1 MTLAGGLLAL
11 AGAAVLFLP
20 ADRSLDRV
28 VSEGVIRIGY
38 AVEAPYAFLKPGGEV
53 SGEAPEVAKAI
64 AAQLGVPRIEW
75 QQMEFDALIP
85 QLEAGRID
93 VIAAGMF
100 ITPERARR
108 VRFSKPTLRVRQG
121 LLTGA
126 GNPLQIHSYAQA
138 VSRPD
143 LKVAVL
149 DGSAEQRMFR
159 RLGLPEERTVVVPD
173 ARTGRVAVESGVADC
188 LALSLPSVRWLAL
201 QGLPGKTEAA
211 AELTEDAPLTPVD
224 ETALTAFAFRR
235 EDRRL
240 LAAWDRALEQFA
252 GSPGHLAILQDLGL
266 TLEDLPGNG
275 ETGQETAQ

>member
-1 MTLAGGLLAL
+1 MVLAGGLLAL

-20 ADRSLDRV
+20 VDRSLDRV
-28 VSEGVIRIGY
+28 VSAGVIRIGY

-108 VRFSKPTLRVRQG
+108 VHFSKPTLRVRQG
-121 LLTGA
+121 LLTQA

-138 VSRPD
+138 VAHPN

-149 DGSAEQRMFR
+149 SGSAEQRLLLRM
-159 RLGLPEERTVVVPD
+159 GLPEDRTVAVPD
-173 ARTGRVAVESGVADC
+173 ARTGRVAVESGVAGC
-188 LALSLPSVRWLAL
+188 LALSLPSVRWLAF

-211 AELTEDAPLTPVD
+211 AKLTEDAPLTPMEED
-224 ETALTAFAFRR
+224 ALTAFAFHRK
-235 EDRRL
+235 DRRL
-240 LAAWDRALEQFA
+240 HAAWDRELEQFV
-252 GSPGHLAILQDLGL
+252 GGPGHLAILQPFGL
-266 TLEDLPGNG
+266 TLEDLPGNE
-275 ETGQETAQ
+275 ETGRKVAP